1 MGTIANFYL
10 KFVSS
15 KKFIYD
21 LLAFLFLIPVICNH
35 LCARDYF
42 DFHMVEKLLLELCL
56 RYLHSLLIL
65 CSLSAP
71 LSFVLTLS
79 QQGQLNCAGCLCER
93 ESASFCFEAAVGL

>member
-15 KKFIYD
+15 KKFIYG

-35 LCARDYF
+35 LCARDYS

-56 RYLHSLLIL
+56 RYLRSLLVL

-71 LSFVLTLS
+71 LSFVLT
-79 QQGQLNCAGCLCER
+79 AGAIKLCMV
-93 ESASFCFEAAVGL
+93 SL